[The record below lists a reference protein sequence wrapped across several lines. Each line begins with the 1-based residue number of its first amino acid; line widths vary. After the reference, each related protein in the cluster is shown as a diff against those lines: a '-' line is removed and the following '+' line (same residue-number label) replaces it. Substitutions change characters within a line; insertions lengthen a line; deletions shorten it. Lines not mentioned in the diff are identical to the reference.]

1 MTTFTILKQDLID
14 LTEDNSSAFATESLQ
29 FIATTELRLSR
40 ELQNCPALQKHVTS
54 SLTINDPFVTKPSD
68 YVSSISF
75 QVLSSAAAR
84 NPLEYRDVSYI
95 NEYWPTRT
103 STSTPKYYA
112 DWDDGFFLIAP
123 TPSAALNLE
132 LNYRARFNA
141 LSNDTATNWLTDN
154 AYDALLYGSLIEAAI
169 YNKNPQQ
176 QQVYQ
181 QRYVEAV
188 QSVNAELALKRGDN
202 FTR

>member
-29 FIATTELRLSR
+29 FIATTQLRLSR

-54 SLTINDPFVTKPSD
+54 TLTVSDPFVTKPSD

-112 DWDDGFFLIAP
+112 DWNDGFFLIAP

-132 LNYRARFNA
+132 LNYRSRFDA

-154 AYDALLYGSLIEAAI
+154 AYDALLYGALI
-169 YNKNPQQ
+169 
-176 QQVYQ
+176 
-181 QRYVEAV
+181 
-188 QSVNAELALKRGDN
+188 
-202 FTR
+202 

>member
-29 FIATTELRLSR
+29 FIATTQLRLSR

-54 SLTINDPFVTKPSD
+54 TLTVSDPFVTKPSD

-132 LNYRARFNA
+132 LNYRARFDA

-154 AYDALLYGSLIEAAI
+154 AYDALLYGALIEAAV
-169 YNKNPQQ
+169 YNKNPAQ

-181 QRYVEAV
+181 QRYQEAIA
-188 QSVNAELALKRGDN
+188 SVNDELVLKRGDN

>member
-14 LTEDNSSAFATESLQ
+14 LTEDNSSEFATESLQ
-29 FIATTELRLSR
+29 FIATTQLRLSR

-54 SLTINDPFVTKPSD
+54 TLTVSDPFVTKPSD

-132 LNYRARFNA
+132 LNYRARFDA

-154 AYDALLYGSLIEAAI
+154 AYDALLYGALIEAAV
-169 YNKNPQQ
+169 YNKNPAQ

-181 QRYVEAV
+181 QRYQEAIA
-188 QSVNAELALKRGDN
+188 SVNDELVLKRGDN

>member
-14 LTEDNSSAFATESLQ
+14 LTEDNSSEFATESLQ

-54 SLTINDPFVTKPSD
+54 TLTVSDPFVTKPSD

-112 DWDDGFFLIAP
+112 DWNDGFFLIAP

-132 LNYRARFNA
+132 LNYRSRFDA

-154 AYDALLYGSLIEAAI
+154 AYDALLYGALIEAAV
-169 YNKNPQQ
+169 YNKNPAQ

-181 QRYVEAV
+181 QRYQEAIA
-188 QSVNAELALKRGDN
+188 SVNDELVLKRGDN

>member
-29 FIATTELRLSR
+29 FIATTQLRLSR

-54 SLTINDPFVTKPSD
+54 TLTVSDPFVTKPSD

-132 LNYRARFNA
+132 LNYRARFDA

-154 AYDALLYGSLIEAAI
+154 AYDALLYGALIEAAV
-169 YNKNPQQ
+169 YNKNPAQ

-181 QRYVEAV
+181 QRYQEAIA
-188 QSVNAELALKRGDN
+188 SVNAELVLKRGDN